1 MPRITPLLRSFAL
14 VLAALGFAPLSQA
27 AGVVDDAQGLWAAGK
42 RDQAIK
48 MAEDALKNTPEDPRL
63 RFALGTM
70 LLEQQQLERAKV
82 LFTGLTEDF
91 PDLADP
97 YNNLAVINAARGE
110 YEAARQNLMRAL
122 DLQPD
127 HGQAQENLGDVLMRL
142 AQQAYERALKQA
154 LGDDTALK
162 LKLQRVIAF
171 NGAGAKGAPA
181 R

>member
-1 MPRITPLLRSFAL
+1 MPRITPLLRSLAL

-162 LKLQRVIAF
+162 LKLQRVVAF
-171 NGAGAKGAPA
+171 NGAGAKGAQA

>member
-1 MPRITPLLRSFAL
+1 MQRLHALLRMCCIALAATAAAPLLH
-14 VLAALGFAPLSQA
+14 AATI
-27 AGVVDDAQGLWAAGK
+27 DDAQALWASGK
-42 RDQAIK
+42 RDLAVK
-48 MAEDALKNTPEDPRL
+48 TAEDGLKATPDDPRL

-70 LLEQQQLERAKV
+70 LLEQQQLERARV
-82 LFTGLTEDF
+82 LFVGLTEDF

-97 YNNLAVINAARGE
+97 YNNLAVIHAARGE
-110 YEAARQNLMRAL
+110 YEPARQSLMRAL

-127 HGQAQENLGDVLMRL
+127 HAQAQENLGDVLMRL

-162 LKLQRVIAF
+162 LKLQRVTAF
-171 NGAGAKGAPA
+171 NNVKGAQA

>member
-1 MPRITPLLRSFAL
+1 MPRITPLLRSCCL
-14 VLAALGFAPLSQA
+14 VLAALGFAPLSHA
-27 AGVVDDAQGLWAAGK
+27 AVLDDAQGLWAAGK

-48 MAEDALKNTPEDPRL
+48 MAEDALKTTPEDPRL

-70 LLEQQQLERAKV
+70 LLEQQQLERARV

-97 YNNLAVINAARGE
+97 YNNLAVIHAARGE
-110 YEAARQNLMRAL
+110 YEAARQDLMRAL

-127 HGQAQENLGDVLMRL
+127 HAQAQENLGDVLMRL

-162 LKLQRVIAF
+162 LKLQRVVAF
-171 NGAGAKGAPA
+171 NNAKGAQA